1 MEMFRPFYGKHQN
14 LQTFGSRSSTTE
26 IVFWSS
32 LTQLERLALE
42 YRQNHPSASHSIFW
56 HLSLLF
62 IGNAVIRNPSGPSWR
77 FNFLLCMYG
86 YADLAGSFH
95 VADGFLRAML
105 YMAIQNKLCKPA
117 EARAIMMRLP
127 DINGFDSNSV
137 NGSMPRVT
145 SSHVVDLEQ
154 ALDDHSVSQITD
166 LAAKLDDA
174 LMFDDFIDEP
184 ESSQG
189 KTHAEAVAS
198 NKTNVK
204 HFQRTGIFH
213 SRIRTISVL

>member
-1 MEMFRPFYGKHQN
+1 MEMFRPFYGKHWK
-14 LQTFGSRSSTTE
+14 LRTFGSRTSTTE
-26 IVFWSS
+26 TVFWSS

-56 HLSLLF
+56 HLALLF
-62 IGNAVIRNPSGPSWR
+62 IGNAVVRNASSTPSWR

-86 YADLAGSFH
+86 YADLASSFN
-95 VADGFLRAML
+95 VADGFLRAIL

-117 EARAIMMRLP
+117 EAREIMMRLP
-127 DINGFDSNSV
+127 DINGFDSNGV

-174 LMFDDFIDEP
+174 LMFDDFIDTP
-184 ESSQG
+184 EDSQG
-189 KTHAEAVAS
+189 KLHAEDVGS
-198 NKTNVK
+198 KVTK
-204 HFQRTGIFH
+204 IHHHIQ
-213 SRIRTISVL
+213 